1 MKKEKSE
8 ESGASNYRGKDG
20 ALYTFEIFMRDKA
33 DCRSKRDRAGKGDPR
48 APIVYSKAGLA
59 NAVIPANHKLML
71 LCTRLATHPSQY
83 ITRGKFVMFKFYV
96 DGEAL
101 SEGVLHEASISKP
114 DIHFGKAFIDTHE
127 VKDNQRVEYSHEVGI
142 FFICCS
148 SFNQS
153 MCRPTLM
160 LEHL

>member
-1 MKKEKSE
+1 
-8 ESGASNYRGKDG
+8 
-20 ALYTFEIFMRDKA
+20 MRDKA
-33 DCRSKRDRAGKGDPR
+33 DCRSKRDRAGKADPR

-71 LCTRLATHPSQY
+71 LCTRLATHPSQF
-83 ITRGKFVMFKFYV
+83 ITRGKYVMFKFYV

-114 DIHFGKAFIDTHE
+114 DTHFGKAYIDTHE
-127 VKDNQRVEYSHEVGI
+127 VKDNQRVEFSHQVGI
-142 FFICCS
+142 FLICGS
-148 SFNQS
+148 SLYIS
-153 MCRPTLM
+153 TSRLTLM

>member
-1 MKKEKSE
+1 
-8 ESGASNYRGKDG
+8 
-20 ALYTFEIFMRDKA
+20 MRDKA

-83 ITRGKFVMFKFYV
+83 ITRGKYVLFKFYV

-101 SEGVLHEASISKP
+101 SEGVLHSYTRLPSANLT
-114 DIHFGKAFIDTHE
+114 FILG
-127 VKDNQRVEYSHEVGI
+127 RLSLI
-142 FFICCS
+142 
-148 SFNQS
+148 
-153 MCRPTLM
+153 LM
-160 LEHL
+160 R

>member
-1 MKKEKSE
+1 
-8 ESGASNYRGKDG
+8 
-20 ALYTFEIFMRDKA
+20 MRDKA
-33 DCRSKRDRAGKGDPR
+33 DCRSKRDRAGKADPR

-71 LCTRLATHPSQY
+71 LCTRLATHPSQF
-83 ITRGKFVMFKFYV
+83 IRRGKYVMFKFYV

-114 DIHFGKAFIDTHE
+114 DTHFGKAYIDTHE
-127 VKDNQRVEYSHEVGI
+127 VKDNQRVEFSHQVGI
-142 FFICCS
+142 FLICGS
-148 SFNQS
+148 SLYIS
-153 MCRPTLM
+153 TSRLTLM

>member
-1 MKKEKSE
+1 
-8 ESGASNYRGKDG
+8 
-20 ALYTFEIFMRDKA
+20 MRDKA

-48 APIVYSKAGLA
+48 APIIYSQAGLA

-83 ITRGKFVMFKFYV
+83 ISRGKYVLFKFYV

-127 VKDNQRVEYSHEVGI
+127 VKDNQRVEFSHEVEI
-142 FFICCS
+142 FLSFIS
-148 SFNQS
+148 LHFKIRFPGQ
-153 MCRPTLM
+153 P
-160 LEHL
+160 